1 MSPISRRVLISLLS
15 SLLSLSGMAVRAA
28 PIELTVMTQ
37 NLYIGADTDPLL
49 KAPDTATA
57 VLRAIQAFAQVQAN
71 NFPVRAGAIASEIKA
86 AGGPL
91 LIGLQEASKISG
103 FDISGKPVTLDYA
116 DILVKQLAAIGLN
129 YTIAG
134 MHQGSSVSLAALPG
148 FSVTDQEVV
157 LARTGVPGFAVTGS
171 EDHTFTSN
179 FIFSNPAI
187 FPAPISADR
196 GFVLVDATL
205 DGVPFQF
212 VSTHLEAGDLGAPY
226 RPAQAAELTAE
237 LNTSNLPQL
246 LVGDFNAIP
255 ASETTNEIRGAGFVD
270 TVGFIYPDAAAGIDK
285 FTCCQAANLSNE
297 SSLLHNRFDYIF
309 ERDFSS
315 ILSAF
320 LIGDTP
326 FETVPPLWPSDHAG
340 VVATVAVAAT
350 VAVPEPPSAG
360 ILIVSMLLLLPIV
373 GFGVRPRHR
382 ARSTAF

>member
-1 MSPISRRVLISLLS
+1 
-15 SLLSLSGMAVRAA
+15 
-28 PIELTVMTQ
+28 
-37 NLYIGADTDPLL
+37 
-49 KAPDTATA
+49 
-57 VLRAIQAFAQVQAN
+57 
-71 NFPVRAGAIASEIKA
+71 
-86 AGGPL
+86 
-91 LIGLQEASKISG
+91 LQEASKISG
-103 FDISGKPVTLDYA
+103 LDVNGKPVTLDYA
-116 DILVKQLAAIGLN
+116 DILVKQLAAVGLN

-134 MHQGSSVSLAALPG
+134 IHQGSSVSLAALPG

-157 LARTGVPGFAVTGS
+157 LARTGVPGFTVTGS

-226 RPAQAAELTAE
+226 RPAQAAELIAE

-246 LVGDFNAIP
+246 LVGDFNATP
-255 ASETTNEIRGAGFVD
+255 FSQTYQEIVAAAGFVD
-270 TVGFIYPDAAAGIDK
+270 TAAAVGADG
-285 FTCCQAANLSNE
+285 FTCCQAADLSNQD
-297 SSLLHNRFDYIF
+297 SLLHNRFDYIF

-320 LIGDTP
+320 LVGDTP

-340 VVATVAVAAT
+340 VVATVAVAAA
-350 VAVPEPPSAG
+350 VAAVPEPSSAG
-360 ILIVSMLLLLPIV
+360 ILVVSILLLLPIV

-382 ARSTAF
+382 ARSTAL